1 MSAVKKA
8 QFTLFTK
15 PRLTL
20 LALLWLGFV
29 LRLYRLGAQSLWYD
43 ETVSAF
49 LAKQAVPELITH
61 TARDIHP
68 PFYYVLLHYWA
79 NLAGHSEF
87 SLAFLSLL
95 LGVLLIP
102 LTYRLARELINH
114 PAAIWTAMLITISP
128 FHLWYSQEVRM
139 YTLAATLGVL
149 TTYFGWRSLA
159 AMTDSRPHAGRTKIL
174 LWAGYLISAI
184 AGLYTLYY
192 FAFLLITLNLLFL
205 FYTLRPHLKQ
215 RALAAL
221 LATNGLLIIAYLPWL
236 PIAWRQATNPPV
248 PPWRNFSGF
257 DFGSILLE
265 SWTALSLGQSVTPA
279 TVWPVLLLSLALAG
293 AGWLYLRQQPVLPG
307 APVPPLSTAFFLVAG
322 TFGPPLLIYLGSFI
336 TPLYHVRYVFTYSA
350 PFYILL
356 GAGLAWLARR
366 FSFWA
371 ASAAAIVLL
380 LASLYSIYQLHH
392 SPRYRADDFRAAVNF
407 IEDRWQPGDV
417 ILVNAGYVYTAFD
430 YYNNLPQLERRR
442 LVPYRSPADPNRPLL
457 LQTGTINGRP
467 ELGWGDPQADF
478 YPLNEAETAAALN
491 QLAVDFARLWLLR
504 AYDTVTDPDS
514 FIRDWLAQNTIP
526 LEDAPFAGES
536 NIRVQGFLLAGAAF
550 KFGDIIEF
558 EDGMAL
564 AGWKLPNH
572 TWQPGQTIHLK
583 LWWQTTA
590 PPGVDYKMSLKLW
603 TPAGELAAQGRDEW
617 PAGSLYR
624 ATDWPVG
631 QAVYHPVQLHLPAD
645 LPAGQY
651 WLNVELYHPD
661 TLQPL
666 ARLDGHD
673 PVVTLGGVNVQ

>member
-1 MSAVKKA
+1 MSLVKKVQIA
-8 QFTLFTK
+8 PFTQ

-20 LALLWLGFV
+20 LALLWLGFA

-49 LAKQAVPELITH
+49 LSKQTVPELIVH

-68 PFYYVLLHYWA
+68 PVYYLLLHYWT

-87 SLAFLSLL
+87 ALAFLSLL
-95 LGVLLIP
+95 LGVVLIP
-102 LTYRLARELINH
+102 LTYRLARYLINR
-114 PAAIWTAMLITISP
+114 PVAIWTAMLITISP
-128 FHLWYSQEVRM
+128 YHLWYAQEVRM
-139 YTLAATLGVL
+139 YTLAAALGVL
-149 TTYFGWRSLA
+149 SAYFGWRSLA
-159 AMTDSRPHAGRTKIL
+159 AMTDPSQAAGL
-174 LWAGYLISAI
+174 GAAFLWAGYLLA
-184 AGLYTLYY
+184 AAVGLYTLYY
-192 FAFLLITLNLLFL
+192 FAFLLIILNLLFL
-205 FYTLRPHLKQ
+205 VYTLGPQLKR

-221 LATNGLLIIAYLPWL
+221 LIVNGLLVIAYLPWL

-248 PPWRNFSGF
+248 PPWRNFSGL
-257 DFGSILLE
+257 DFGPMLLE

-279 TVWPVLLLSLALAG
+279 TVWPVLLLSLALTG
-293 AGWLYLRQQPVLPG
+293 AGWLYLRRQPVLPG
-307 APVPPLSTAFFLVAG
+307 APLPPLSTAFFLVAY
-322 TFGPPLLIYLGSFI
+322 TFGPLLLIYLVSFL
-336 TPLYHVRYVFTYSA
+336 TPLYHVRYVFTYSVT
-350 PFYILL
+350 FYILL
-356 GAGLAWLARR
+356 GAGLARLNRR
-366 FSFWA
+366 FGFGA
-371 ASAAAIVLL
+371 ASLALVVLL
-380 LASLYSIYQLHH
+380 LASLYSIYQFHTN
-392 SPRYRADDFRAAVNF
+392 PRYRADDFRAAVNF
-407 IEDRWQPGDV
+407 IEERWQPGDV

-430 YYNNLPQLERRR
+430 TYNNLPQLERRR
-442 LVPYRSPADPNRPLL
+442 LVPYRRPADPDHPLL

-478 YPLNEAETAAALN
+478 YPLSEAETAAALN
-491 QLAVDFARLWLLR
+491 QLATDFARLWLLR

-536 NIRVQGFLLAGAAF
+536 NIRVQGFLLNGATPQV
-550 KFGDIIEF
+550 GDIIEF

-564 AGWKLPNH
+564 TGWELPNR

-583 LWWQTTA
+583 LWWQATA

-603 TPAGELAAQGRDEW
+603 TPAGELAAQSRDEW
-617 PAGSLYR
+617 PVGNLYR
-624 ATDWPVG
+624 ATAWPVG
-631 QAVYHPVQLHLPAD
+631 QAVYHPVQLTLPAD
-645 LPAGQY
+645 LPPGQY

-673 PVVTLGGVNVQ
+673 PVVTLGVVNVQ